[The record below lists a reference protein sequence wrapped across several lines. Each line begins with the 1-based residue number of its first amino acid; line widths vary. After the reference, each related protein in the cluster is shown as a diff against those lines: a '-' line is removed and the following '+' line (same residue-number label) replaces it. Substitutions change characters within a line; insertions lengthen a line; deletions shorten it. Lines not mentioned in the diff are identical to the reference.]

1 MSSLSIC
8 SSFFGLVVEPQV
20 RGDFLHTIYFKL
32 KFTTTLLIEMPPLE
46 MHLIGWLPPRVSDR
60 AASDAAARA
69 GIEAAPLSVFA
80 T

>member
-1 MSSLSIC
+1 M
-8 SSFFGLVVEPQV
+8 
-20 RGDFLHTIYFKL
+20 IYFKL

-69 GIEAAPLSVFA
+69 GIEAAPLSAFA